1 VESRVPPSVMARS
14 NALPGQERLTYAD
27 GHETLIV
34 TGESWT
40 SGPGAVTTTVRTSM
54 PA

>member
-1 VESRVPPSVMARS
+1 MAHGAWRNAPS
-14 NALPGQERLTYAD
+14 GQERLTYAD